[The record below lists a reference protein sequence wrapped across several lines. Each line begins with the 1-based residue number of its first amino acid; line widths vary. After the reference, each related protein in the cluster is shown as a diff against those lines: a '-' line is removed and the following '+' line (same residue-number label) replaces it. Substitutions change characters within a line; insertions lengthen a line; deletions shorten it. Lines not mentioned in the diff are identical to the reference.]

1 MTIHPLAD
9 SRNGILVLCPTARD
23 RIHFSRPEIQGAYD
37 LELRG
42 TDEATHE
49 PGFDAV
55 HYLAET
61 IREVRSR
68 RDLFQAVVGVDDFP
82 ACMLAALVAETF
94 GFSSPSFESLFL
106 CQHKYYSRLR
116 QMEAAPEAT
125 PRFDVVETSREP
137 LPSEISMPFPVFVKP
152 VKSYLS
158 ILARRLETFADL
170 SRAVAEAPRRLAP
183 VARMFDALIEVST
196 LDRRFRTIP
205 ASALL
210 LEEPLTGHQVTL
222 DGYAYQGQVVPLGVV
237 DSHFFPGTL
246 SFERFEY
253 PSRLP
258 PGVQE
263 RMGRIAERVVRHT
276 GLDRTFFNMEFFY
289 RREDDSI
296 WIIEINGRM
305 ASQFAPLYRMLDGI
319 DLYAMQLD
327 MLLGKDPGGREVW
340 SPGRRRPGASASFV
354 LRRFEDG
361 YVTRAPSAEDVERL
375 QARFPGSFVEIL
387 AKEGERLS
395 DELQDDESYRYALVD
410 LCAGDWEGLT
420 KQFDEA
426 KTFLPFTFSPIRPA
440 SPPAPFPASEG
451 GAGWGRPKS

>member
-1 MTIHPLAD
+1 MPTEPAFSLKPRGEMRDRPPGESRDRILA
-9 SRNGILVLCPTARD
+9 LCPTARD
-23 RIHFSRPEIQGAYD
+23 RAHFSRPEIQGTYN

-55 HYLAET
+55 HFLTDT

-68 RDLFQAVVGVDDFP
+68 RDGFQAVVGIDDFP
-82 ACMLAALVAETF
+82 ACMLAGIVAETF
-94 GFSSPSFESLFL
+94 GFPFPSFESLFL

-116 QMEAAPEAT
+116 QREAAPEAT
-125 PRFDVVETSREP
+125 PRFHVVDTSRDP
-137 LPSEISMPFPVFVKP
+137 LPSEIPMPFPVFVKP

-183 VARMFDALIEVST
+183 VARMFDALVDASS
-196 LDRRFRTIP
+196 LDRRFRDVP

-210 LEEPLTGHQVTL
+210 LEEALSGHQVTL

-237 DSHFFPGTL
+237 DSLFFPGTL

-263 RMGRIAERVVRHT
+263 RMARIAERVIRHT
-276 GLDRTFFNMEFFY
+276 GLDRTFFNIEFFY

-319 DLYAMQLD
+319 DLYTMQLD

-340 SPGRRRPGASASFV
+340 SPGRRRAGVSASFV

-361 YVTRAPSAEDVERL
+361 YVRRAPSAEDLQRL
-375 QARFPGSFVEIL
+375 QERFPGAFIEIL
-387 AKEGERLS
+387 VKEGERLS
-395 DELQDDESYRYALVD
+395 DELQDDESYRYALID
-410 LCAGDWEGLT
+410 LCAGDWEELAR
-420 KQFDEA
+420 KFEEA
-426 KTFLPFTFSPIRPA
+426 KATLPFTFAPIHPA
-440 SPPAPFPASEG
+440 
-451 GAGWGRPKS
+451 R